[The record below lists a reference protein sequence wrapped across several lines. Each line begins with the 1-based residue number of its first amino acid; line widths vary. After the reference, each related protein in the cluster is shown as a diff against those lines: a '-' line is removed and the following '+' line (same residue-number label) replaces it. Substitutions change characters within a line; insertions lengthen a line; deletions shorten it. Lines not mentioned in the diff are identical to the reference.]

1 MILKDKDILVVDL
14 THGGLTIAEELSKI
28 GASVTVLD
36 IYKSHL
42 PKRCEEIDGPVFP
55 VKVEI
60 SKDQDYDI
68 IISPVHSPVLNPILS
83 EDPRVV
89 SHHEITGI
97 LVRDIL
103 KKANIVEITGVKG
116 KTSTASLLTDIFA
129 EAGMGVV
136 SSTSID
142 VSFRE
147 GEGKTTLG
155 KASITPANAIKVAHM
170 TLDWGL
176 DPDLFIFE
184 LSLGFIGAGRTG
196 ILTSARYDYPV
207 AGKKL
212 SAVACKVYTA
222 SYFKKA
228 QLILDSDSFKEHSES
243 LKGLELIRYDT
254 LDSLKLAD
262 TIFGPTHMKNALA
275 AMAVARCSGIEDEI
289 IKRAFS
295 SSKGVPGRMEMSYES
310 GRIIINNSNPAMNS
324 VSLQT
329 AIDEVLQYD
338 KNAEIAVFSGGEE
351 SRCSHTDYNALKKVI
366 DEYGRNKKIRFFF
379 TGKVGRRL
387 IDMGCIGTFIE
398 NIDSENLPED
408 DILLFSMQGEY

>member
-36 IYKSHL
+36 LYKSYT
-42 PKRCEEIDGPVFP
+42 PERNNEAVNPDIWIREDVSEDPDF
-55 VKVEI
+55 
-60 SKDQDYDI
+60 DI

-83 EDPRVV
+83 EDPKVI

-103 KKANIVEITGVKG
+103 KEVNIIEVTGVKG

-129 EAGMGVV
+129 EAGMSVV

-142 VSFRE
+142 VSFIE
-147 GEGKTTLG
+147 CEEKTTLG

-170 TLDWGL
+170 ALDKGL

-184 LSLGFIGAGRTG
+184 LSLGFIGAGRTA

-207 AGKKL
+207 AGERL

-222 SYFKKA
+222 RYFKNA
-228 QLILDSDSFKEHSES
+228 RLILDFQSIEGFKDD
-243 LKGLELIRYDT
+243 LKGLELIKYDS
-254 LDSLKLAD
+254 LDSIELAD
-262 TIFGPTHMKNALA
+262 TVFGPTHMKNALA
-275 AMAVARCSGIEDEI
+275 AMAAGRCNGIDDEI
-289 IKRAFS
+289 IRRALLS
-295 SSKGVPGRMEMSYES
+295 SNGVPGRMEMSFES
-310 GRIIINNSNPAMNS
+310 GKMIINNSNPAMNS

-329 AIDEVLQYD
+329 AIYEVLLYA
-338 KNAEIAVFSGGEE
+338 KNAEIAVLAGGIE
-351 SRCSHTDYNALKKVI
+351 SRCSQTDYNALKKVI

-387 IDMGCIGTFIE
+387 LDMGCIGTFIE
-398 NIDSENLPED
+398 NIDSENLPEE